1 MKHTKKICAL
11 SVTAALSLSLAA
23 PAAAADYTVQ
33 RGDSL
38 WKIAREQLGD
48 GTRWG
53 ELYAA
58 NRDTVRDPSL
68 IYAGQVLKI
77 PGSVEETAPSAPAEE
92 TMPAVESMTR
102 TEKALALIRTFA
114 TGDTETA
121 ARLLEENYIQH
132 NLAYG
137 TGEAA
142 FLDSVEYLASAPVKT
157 TVNNIRAFEDGDY
170 VFLQTVYNFAG
181 AGEQVA
187 FDIFRFDEDGEI
199 AEHWDNLAPLAD
211 QPNPSGRT
219 QIDGAMEITD
229 LDKTEENRQLVKNF
243 LYDVMQ
249 GNNPDKTADYFDG
262 DTYLQHNTAIADGVS
277 GLNAALS
284 VLAQQGIQMI
294 YDETH
299 MVLAQGNYVLAV
311 SEGTYGGAP
320 TSYYDLW
327 RVENG
332 KIAEHWD
339 VMETIA
345 DPSTWQNDN
354 GKF

>member
-11 SVTAALSLSLAA
+11 SVTAALSLALAA

-77 PGSVEETAPSAPAEE
+77 PGSGEETAPSAPAEE

-121 ARLLEENYIQH
+121 ARLLDENYIQH

-142 FLDSVEYLASAPVKT
+142 FLGSVEYLASAPVKT

-249 GNNPDKTADYFDG
+249 GHHPDKTADYFDG

-284 VLAQQGIQMI
+284 ALAQQGIQMI

>member
-11 SVTAALSLSLAA
+11 SVTAALSLALAA

-142 FLDSVEYLASAPVKT
+142 FLGSVEYLASAPVKT

>member
-11 SVTAALSLSLAA
+11 SVTAALSLALAA

-121 ARLLEENYIQH
+121 ARLLDENYIQH

-142 FLDSVEYLASAPVKT
+142 FLGSVEYLDSAPVKT

-249 GNNPDKTADYFDG
+249 GNNPDKTADFFDG
-262 DTYLQHNTAIADGVS
+262 DAYLQHNTAIADGVS

-284 VLAQQGIQMI
+284 ALAQQGIQMI

>member
-1 MKHTKKICAL
+1 
-11 SVTAALSLSLAA
+11 
-23 PAAAADYTVQ
+23 
-33 RGDSL
+33 
-38 WKIAREQLGD
+38 
-48 GTRWG
+48 
-53 ELYAA
+53 
-58 NRDTVRDPSL
+58 
-68 IYAGQVLKI
+68 
-77 PGSVEETAPSAPAEE
+77 
-92 TMPAVESMTR
+92 MPAVESMTR

-142 FLDSVEYLASAPVKT
+142 FLGSVEYLASAPVKT

>member
-77 PGSVEETAPSAPAEE
+77 PGSGEETAPSAPAEE

-121 ARLLEENYIQH
+121 ARLLDENYIQH

-142 FLDSVEYLASAPVKT
+142 FLGSVEYLTSAPVKT

-249 GNNPDKTADYFDG
+249 GNNPDKTADFFDG
-262 DTYLQHNTAIADGVS
+262 DAYLQHNTAIADGVS
-277 GLNAALS
+277 GLNSALS
-284 VLAQQGIQMI
+284 ALAQQGIQMI